1 MMVASLGG
9 RCSFSMTRAGKLFP
23 VLCTVLS
30 IEASTHVVDS
40 DYRPDSGATNLKSV
54 GQMAVGQAFASS
66 SRRSLRRSHSSRCEA
81 CRLAGSSAGEIRDG
95 AECQDSQGA
104 RPYSASFASIAGRRS
119 DRIEK
124 RDFRVWTIATNLAG
138 LAEASLRRQSRRDW
152 QSQRDLLAA

>member
-81 CRLAGSSAGEIRDG
+81 CRLAGSSAGEIRDS
-95 AECQDSQGA
+95 AERKTAKVLGVTV
-104 RPYSASFASIAGRRS
+104 P
-119 DRIEK
+119 
-124 RDFRVWTIATNLAG
+124 
-138 LAEASLRRQSRRDW
+138 ASL
-152 QSQRDLLAA
+152 LLRADEVIE